1 MRKRIVIGGASG
13 FVGTALQNELNKS
26 DWEIIRLTRSEPRPG
41 EAQWHPDAY
50 DIDPQNLAGA
60 HAVVCLNGAPLARWP
75 WTHAYKHEMVNS
87 RLKSVKTLA
96 DAINALPESE
106 RPETFLT
113 GSAVGYYGS
122 RDNEVLE
129 ENSAPAND
137 FLGGL
142 CQVWER
148 ESRQAKVTRVVN
160 IRTGLVLE
168 DGGGILHALEPLFKT
183 FLGGRLGDGRQWM
196 PTISLRDHVRAM
208 RFLLDNPQLEGAFN
222 LTGPN
227 PCTNEEFTVAVAT
240 HYRRIP
246 GPPVPASVLRM
257 VLGDMSV
264 LATSS
269 QYAVPT
275 KLFEAGFIFKDETL
289 QQQLKSATSNR

>member
-13 FVGTALQNELNKS
+13 FVGTALQNELKNG
-26 DWEIIRLTRSEPRPG
+26 DWEVTRLTRSEPGPG
-41 EAQWHPDAY
+41 EVRWHPDAY
-50 DIDPQNLAGA
+50 DIDPQDLAGVD
-60 HAVVCLNGAPLARWP
+60 AVVCLNGAPLARWP
-75 WTHAYKHEMVNS
+75 WTHAYKHELVNS

-96 DAINALPESE
+96 DAINSLPESQ
-106 RPETFLT
+106 RPKTFLT

-129 ENSAPAND
+129 EDSQPAND

-148 ESRQAKVTRVVN
+148 ESRRAKVNRVVN

-168 DGGGILHALEPLFKT
+168 DGGGMLHALEPLFKT

-196 PTISLRDHVRAM
+196 PTISLRDHVRAV
-208 RFLLDNPQLEGAFN
+208 RFLLENSQLEGAFN

-227 PCTNEEFTVAVAT
+227 PCTNEEFTAGAAA
-240 HYRRIP
+240 HYRRVP
-246 GPPVPASVLRM
+246 GPPVPAFALRM
-257 VLGDMSV
+257 VLGDMAV

-275 KLFEAGFIFKDETL
+275 RLIEAGFQFKDETL
-289 QQQLKSATSNR
+289 QEQLQSSTYIR